1 MMHIRICC
9 SIIAAFMLTLTSS
22 IALAQAFPNK
32 PVRIIVAFAPG
43 GPVDVVARLVAIKM
57 QDTLGQTVIVENRP
71 STTGNIGSAF
81 VAKAPA
87 DGYTLLANSS
97 SIAVNVTLTPNAG
110 YDAEK
115 ELAPLIQVAT
125 QPNLIVV
132 HPGVNAKNI
141 AELIALAKTGK
152 LSYASPGNGTTPH
165 LTAENLFRTL
175 AKVNVTHV
183 PYKGAGP
190 AAAAVVAGE
199 PEIGSLAVTAPIP
212 FVRGGRLKAL
222 AISSAKRHPALPD
235 VPTLVES
242 GYPTIQDYT
251 WVGLFA
257 PTGTPADAM
266 QKLNESVNRALQQAD
281 VRERL
286 ESLLFE
292 PIGGTSQQFADYVK
306 LEIVKWGKVVKD
318 TGAKV
323 D

>member
-1 MMHIRICC
+1 MLCAA
-9 SIIAAFMLTLTSS
+9 IILPLTATMAF
-22 IALAQAFPNK
+22 AQAFPSK
-32 PVRIIVAFAPG
+32 PVRIIVAWAPG
-43 GPVDVVARLVAIKM
+43 GPVDVVARLVANKM
-57 QDTLGQTVIVENRP
+57 PETLGQTVIVENRP
-71 STTGNIGSAF
+71 SATGNIGSAF
-81 VAKAPA
+81 VAKASP
-87 DGYTLLANSS
+87 DGYTILANSS
-97 SIAVNVTLTPNAG
+97 AFAVNVTLTPNAG

-115 ELAPLIQVAT
+115 ELIPLVQIAT
-125 QPNLIVV
+125 QPNLIVA
-132 HPGVNAKNI
+132 HPGESAKTI
-141 AELIALAKTGK
+141 AELIILAKTAK

-175 AKVNVTHV
+175 AKVDVTHV

-199 PEIGSLAVTAPIP
+199 PSIGSLAVTAPIP
-212 FVRGGRLKAL
+212 HVRSGRLKAL
-222 AISSAKRHPALPD
+222 AISSSKRHPALPD

-242 GYPTIQDYT
+242 GFPTLQDYT

-257 PTGTPADAM
+257 PTGTPAEVV
-266 QKLNESVNRALQQAD
+266 QKLNDSVNRALQQPD

-292 PIGGTSQQFADYVK
+292 PIGGSSQQFTDYVK
-306 LEIVKWGKVVKD
+306 GEIVKWGKVVRD

>member
-1 MMHIRICC
+1 MRYGLLRLL
-9 SIIAAFMLTLTSS
+9 IAGVIVPLTTSVVQ
-22 IALAQAFPNK
+22 AQGFPSK
-32 PVRIIVAFAPG
+32 PVRIIVAYAPG
-43 GPVDVVARLVAIKM
+43 GPVDVVARLVANKM
-57 QDTLGQTVIVENRP
+57 PDTLGQTVIVENRP

-81 VAKAPA
+81 VAKAPP
-87 DGYTLLANSS
+87 DGYTILANSS
-97 SIAVNVTLTPNAG
+97 AFAVNVTLTPNAG

-115 ELAPLIQVAT
+115 ELVPLVQIAT

-132 HPGVNAKNI
+132 HPGVNAKTI
-141 AELIALAKTGK
+141 AELIVLAKSSK

-175 AKVNVTHV
+175 AKVDVTHV

-199 PEIGSLAVTAPIP
+199 PAIGSLAVTAPIP
-212 FVRGGRLKAL
+212 YVRGGRLNAL
-222 AISSAKRHPALPD
+222 AISSSKRHPALPD

-242 GYPTIQDYT
+242 GFPSLQDYT
-251 WVGLFA
+251 WVGLFV
-257 PTGTPADAM
+257 PTGTPAEAM
-266 QKLNESVNRALQQAD
+266 QKLNDSVNRALQQPD

-286 ESLLFE
+286 VSLLFD
-292 PIGGTSQQFADYVK
+292 PIGGSSQQFADYVK
-306 LEIVKWGKVVKD
+306 VEIVKWGKVVKD

>member
-1 MMHIRICC
+1 MMKIRIGC
-9 SIIAAFMLTLTSS
+9 SAIAAIILSLTTAA
-22 IALAQAFPNK
+22 ALAQAFPNK

-57 QDTLGQTVIVENRP
+57 QESLGQTVIVENRP

-81 VAKAPA
+81 VAKAPP

-97 SIAVNVTLTPNAG
+97 AFAVNVTLTPNAG

-115 ELAPLIQVAT
+115 ELVPLVQIAT

-132 HPGVNAKNI
+132 HPGISAKTV
-141 AELIALAKTGK
+141 AELIALAKTSK

-212 FVRGGRLKAL
+212 FVRSGRLRAL
-222 AISSAKRHPALPD
+222 AISSTKRHPALPD

-242 GYPTIQDYT
+242 GFPTIQDYT

-266 QKLNESVNRALQQAD
+266 QKLNASVNRALQQQD

-292 PIGGTSQQFADYVK
+292 PIGGTSEQFADYVK
-306 LEIVKWGKVVKD
+306 VEIVKWGKVVRD

>member
-1 MMHIRICC
+1 MLCVAMILPLT
-9 SIIAAFMLTLTSS
+9 ATLAF
-22 IALAQAFPNK
+22 AQAFPSK
-32 PVRIIVAFAPG
+32 PVRIIVAWAPG
-43 GPVDVVARLVAIKM
+43 GPVDVVARLVANKM
-57 QDTLGQTVIVENRP
+57 PETLGQTVIVENRP
-71 STTGNIGSAF
+71 SATGNIGSAF
-81 VAKAPA
+81 VAKASP
-87 DGYTLLANSS
+87 DGYTILANSS
-97 SIAVNVTLTPNAG
+97 AFAVNVTLTPNAG

-115 ELAPLIQVAT
+115 DLIPLVQIAT
-125 QPNLIVV
+125 QPNLIVA
-132 HPGVNAKNI
+132 HPGVSAKTI
-141 AELIALAKTGK
+141 AELIILAKTAK

-175 AKVNVTHV
+175 AKVDVTHV

-199 PEIGSLAVTAPIP
+199 PSIGSLAVTAPIP
-212 FVRGGRLKAL
+212 HVRSGRLKAL
-222 AISSAKRHPALPD
+222 AISSSKRHPALPD

-242 GYPTIQDYT
+242 GFPTLQDYT

-257 PTGTPADAM
+257 PTGTPAEVV
-266 QKLNESVNRALQQAD
+266 QKLNDSVNRALQQPD

-292 PIGGTSQQFADYVK
+292 PIGGSSQQFTDYVK
-306 LEIVKWGKVVKD
+306 GEIVKWGKVVRD

>member
-1 MMHIRICC
+1 MLCAA
-9 SIIAAFMLTLTSS
+9 IILPLTATMAF
-22 IALAQAFPNK
+22 AQAFPSK
-32 PVRIIVAFAPG
+32 PVRIIVAWAPG
-43 GPVDVVARLVAIKM
+43 GPVDVVARLVANKM
-57 QDTLGQTVIVENRP
+57 PETLGQTVIVENRP
-71 STTGNIGSAF
+71 SATGNIGSAF
-81 VAKAPA
+81 VAKASP
-87 DGYTLLANSS
+87 DGYTILANSS
-97 SIAVNVTLTPNAG
+97 AFAVNVTLTPNAG

-115 ELAPLIQVAT
+115 ELIPLVQIAT
-125 QPNLIVV
+125 QPNLIVA
-132 HPGVNAKNI
+132 HPGVSAKTI
-141 AELIALAKTGK
+141 AELIILAKTAK

-175 AKVNVTHV
+175 AKVDVTHV

-199 PEIGSLAVTAPIP
+199 PSIGSLAVTAPIP
-212 FVRGGRLKAL
+212 HVRSGRLKAL
-222 AISSAKRHPALPD
+222 AISSSKRHPALPD

-242 GYPTIQDYT
+242 GFPTLQDYT

-257 PTGTPADAM
+257 PTGTPAEVV
-266 QKLNESVNRALQQAD
+266 QKLNDSVNRALQQPD

-292 PIGGTSQQFADYVK
+292 PIGGSSQQFTDYVK
-306 LEIVKWGKVVKD
+306 GEIVKWGKVVRD

>member
-1 MMHIRICC
+1 MI
-9 SIIAAFMLTLTSS
+9 SS
-22 IALAQAFPNK
+22 IRALLLAAVILPLTATGVMAQAFPNK
-32 PVRIIVAFAPG
+32 PVRIIVAWAPG
-43 GPVDVVARLVAIKM
+43 GPVDVVARLVANKM
-57 QDTLGQTVIVENRP
+57 PETLGQSVIVENRP
-71 STTGNIGSAF
+71 SATGNIGSAF
-81 VAKAPA
+81 VAKAQP
-87 DGYTLLANSS
+87 DGYTILANSS
-97 SIAVNVTLTPNAG
+97 AFAVNVTLTPNAG

-115 ELAPLIQVAT
+115 ELLPLIQIAT

-132 HPGVNAKNI
+132 HPGVNAQTL
-141 AELIALAKTGK
+141 AELIALAKRGR

-165 LTAENLFRTL
+165 LTAENLFRIL
-175 AKVNVTHV
+175 AKVDVTHV

-199 PEIGSLAVTAPIP
+199 PSIGSLAVTAPIP
-212 FVRGGRLKAL
+212 HVRSGRLKAL
-222 AISSAKRHPALPD
+222 AISSSKRHPALPD

-242 GYPTIQDYT
+242 GFPTLQDYT

-257 PTGTPADAM
+257 PAGTPADAM
-266 QKLNESVNRALQQAD
+266 QKINDSVNRALQQPD

-292 PIGGTSQQFADYVK
+292 PIGGSSQQFADYVK
-306 LEIVKWGKVVKD
+306 VEIVKWGKVVKD